1 MNILH
6 TEWMEA
12 KGGQTKR
19 VLEDLKIIKEIG
31 YKPYLACKPNS
42 WLYKAAQDEG
52 IETFPV
58 KFKHIA
64 DPYSFWSLLQIINKN
79 NIDIVHTHSSKDSYV
94 ATIAAKLTK
103 KKIVRS
109 RHIDL
114 TKKPGLLYHLAD
126 AIVTTGENIRK
137 ELILNGINK
146 NKIISIPSY
155 PDKKIFEP
163 SEKIR
168 LLLKKKYHVEDNIVI
183 GTLTGLQPRKR
194 PDFLLHIFKELI
206 PKYKNIKLFIA
217 GTNNDVK
224 FENKFYEIVKAYN
237 LEKYVMF
244 FGYVKPEEFLN
255 VIDIYICPSKKEGI
269 PQSLMQAMMM
279 GKACISSNVGSI
291 SDLNI
296 DNNLILIEKNNLK
309 EFISSL
315 DNLIHNPKFR
325 KNIGNKNYKI
335 CRQFF
340 NRDVMK
346 EKLKKLYETIYNE

>member
-12 KGGQTKR
+12 KGGQAKR

-31 YKPYLACKPNS
+31 HKPYLACKPNS
-42 WLYKAAQDEG
+42 WLYKAAQDIG

-64 DPYSFWSLLQIINKN
+64 DPYSIWKLLQIINKN

-103 KKIVRS
+103 TRVIRS
-109 RHIDL
+109 RHMDF

-126 AIVTTGENIRK
+126 AIVTTGEKIRK
-137 ELILNGINK
+137 ELILNGINE
-146 NKIISIPSY
+146 NRVISIPSY
-155 PDKKIFEP
+155 PDETLFEP
-163 SEKIR
+163 SENIR
-168 LLLKKKYHVEDNIVI
+168 SILKKRYHIENNIVL
-183 GTLTGLQPRKR
+183 GTLTGLKRDKR
-194 PDFLLHIFKELI
+194 PDFLLDIFKELVT
-206 PKYKNIKLFIA
+206 KHQNIKLFIA
-217 GTNNDVK
+217 GVNKDAE
-224 FENKFYEIVKAYN
+224 FESKFYETVKTYN
-237 LEKYVMF
+237 LEEYVQF
-244 FGYVKPEEFLN
+244 IGYVKPEEFLN

-291 SDLNI
+291 NDLNI
-296 DNNLILIEKNNLK
+296 ENNLILIEKDNLK
-309 EFISSL
+309 EFVLSL
-315 DNLIHNPKFR
+315 DKLIQNSELCKNL
-325 KNIGNKNYKI
+325 GDKNYKI

-340 NRDVMK
+340 NKNLMK
-346 EKLKKLYETIYNE
+346 EKLKKVYETTH